1 MALTSKKVFNQE
13 VKRLTILQAA
23 KELFLEKKY
32 SAITMDMIAHRA
44 EITKKTLYSYF
55 PSKLA
60 LFIHVFDEYLQ
71 QLHKQ
76 LAKGAKKKLPSD
88 ELILSLVDILYKFT
102 KENERFMRLYWT
114 LDSDEFDGL
123 IPEELMNRI
132 KVWTKAIHEEMIR
145 IMDRAHK
152 EGLLHDE
159 YDTMLIIHL
168 FSAMNKGIFVHTNKE
183 NKFNIANVDTDRLYM
198 IVTRMLGSVLF
209 KRPVKS
215 LEGIRKQA

>member
-1 MALTSKKVFNQE
+1 
-13 VKRLTILQAA
+13 
-23 KELFLEKKY
+23 
-32 SAITMDMIAHRA
+32 
-44 EITKKTLYSYF
+44 
-55 PSKLA
+55 
-60 LFIHVFDEYLQ
+60 
-71 QLHKQ
+71 
-76 LAKGAKKKLPSD
+76 
-88 ELILSLVDILYKFT
+88 
-102 KENERFMRLYWT
+102 MRLYWT